1 MDADFRQCLFGKVRG
16 IILEKRTAINI
27 GLHFEGNVID
37 LRIPNRVTLERLVP
51 LLQEALAIMN
61 FKLPENFSLELINKP
76 IKIKQQLPLAN
87 YPISDGDQLYV
98 RTEIE
103 NDGTK

>member
-1 MDADFRQCLFGKVRG
+1 MDEDFQQFLFGKVRG
-16 IILEKRTAINI
+16 IILEKQTAINI
-27 GLHFEGNVID
+27 GLHYEENVID

-51 LLQEALAIMN
+51 LLQEALSIMN
-61 FKLPENFSLELINKP
+61 FSLPEKFSLELINKP
-76 IKIKQQLPLAN
+76 IKINQQLPLAN

-98 RTEIE
+98 RTEKE